1 MHSLKSEQGE
11 LHAALLKP
19 FWAEILIQ
27 NPSSSEVWKILKQI
41 WQEPLLA
48 ETLTVKWAF

>member
-27 NPSSSEVWKILKQI
+27 NPSSSKIWKILKQKI
-41 WQEPLLA
+41 KSWD
-48 ETLTVKWAF
+48 TFDKNHC